1 MGMQLMAMRPPRDES
16 ALSVRKGEGEING
29 YVPHSFSG
37 ASQVT
42 VVEPLNE
49 EFRLKIKSDVRMRC
63 LPVVSADGDGR
74 AAQANGHIDASE
86 VEADES
92 CNGGS
97 RAAGR
102 RDDAGT
108 ALGGGRGSDRG
119 RGSAVGHGGSKGLN
133 EGRSQLGEKMW
144 MRRSVQ

>member
-1 MGMQLMAMRPPRDES
+1 MGMQLMAMRPPRDRSE
-16 ALSVRKGEGEING
+16 LSVRKGEGEING

-63 LPVVSADGDGR
+63 IPVVSGDGDGR
-74 AAQANGHIDASE
+74 AAQANGNIEASE
-86 VEADES
+86 VKADEG

-97 RAAGR
+97 RGAAR
-102 RDDAGT
+102 RDNAGA

-119 RGSAVGHGGSKGLN
+119 RGSTAGHGGGKGL
-133 EGRSQLGEKMW
+133 K
-144 MRRSVQ
+144 